1 MTNYYPKA
9 GRCRGCADRDKDC
22 SSLPFNTMPAHRS
35 DGADVVV
42 ICTQFRP
49 RAEEK
54 ATRAPKRRAY
64 IAGPMT
70 GLPDFNYPAFHA
82 EAARLRKLGY
92 HVENPAEKK
101 EQPTWAAYMRQAI
114 TYMLTCEIVALLPGW
129 TESRGATLERYIA
142 QQLGLTIIPAE
153 RITARSVDYVEHDPI
168 PRRETDQ
175 CTVQGHHACPSS
187 PAAGRSTA
195 LCRPVEQRQGNGSE
209 SGNAGVLGAV
219 PAGG

>member
-9 GRCRGCADRDKDC
+9 GRCRGCSNRDKDC
-22 SSLPFNTMPAHRS
+22 SSLPFSTMPAYRS
-35 DGADVVV
+35 DGVDVVV
-42 ICTQFRP
+42 ICTQFKP

-54 ATRAPKRRAY
+54 AARAPKRRVY
-64 IAGPMT
+64 IAGPMS
-70 GLPDFNYPAFHA
+70 GLPEFNYPAFHA

-153 RITARSVDYVEHDPI
+153 RITARSADYVEHEPI
-168 PRRETDQ
+168 PRREPDQ
-175 CTVQGHHACPSS
+175 RPGGRHH
-187 PAAGRSTA
+187 
-195 LCRPVEQRQGNGSE
+195 
-209 SGNAGVLGAV
+209 LGAS
-219 PAGG
+219 GGATG